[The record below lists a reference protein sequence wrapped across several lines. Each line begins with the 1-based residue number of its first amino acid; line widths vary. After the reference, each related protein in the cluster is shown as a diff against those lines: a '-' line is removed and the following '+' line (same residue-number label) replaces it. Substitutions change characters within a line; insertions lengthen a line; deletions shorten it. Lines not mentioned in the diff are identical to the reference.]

1 MSFIFIEDAAEAAGL
16 DRDLQRGGRLALDC
30 EAAGFHRYS
39 DRLCLVQI
47 STPDQ
52 NYILDTLAFDPSD
65 TLRPVLEDPNIEVV
79 VHGAD
84 YDLRLLDRD
93 LHIRPQGI
101 FDTQAAAALL
111 GEPSLGLASLL
122 ERYLGVMVTKKHQ
135 RADWAQR
142 PLPHDMLEYASSDTR
157 HLLEL
162 SDILRRRLSELGRL
176 EWAQEEF
183 RALEGIRWE
192 EGEEDPVVKVRGSRE
207 LAPRELA
214 ALREALVWRDRVAR
228 ERDRAPF
235 RVAGDQPLLDVVRR
249 RPRSVGELAQLGG
262 INPGLARSEGE
273 ALLQGL
279 DRVERLPLSELTPY
293 PARRPNGRGR
303 PTPDVEALAE
313 RLKEARN
320 RRAEALGIDRGTL
333 MANSVILEI
342 AWIRPSTSAA
352 LAGVPGVKKWQMEA
366 VGRELL
372 TVLTAGRAAEKHR

>member
-1 MSFIFIEDAAEAAGL
+1 MSFIFLEDAAGAAGL
-16 DRDLQRGGRLALDC
+16 ETELARGGRLALDC

-39 DRLCLVQI
+39 DRLCLVQV
-47 STPDQ
+47 STPSQ
-52 NYILDTLAFDPSD
+52 NYIFDTLAFDAAGA
-65 TLRPVLEDPNIEVV
+65 LRPALEDPAVEVV
-79 VHGAD
+79 LHGAD

-93 LHIRPQGI
+93 LRIRPRGI

-122 ERYLGVMVTKKHQ
+122 ERHLGIVVTKKHQ

-142 PLPHDMLEYASSDTR
+142 PLPRDMLEYAASDTR

-162 SDILRRRLSELGRL
+162 SDVLRRRLVELGRL
-176 EWAQEEF
+176 DWAEEEF
-183 RALEGIRWE
+183 RALEQVHWE
-192 EGEEDPVVKVRGSRE
+192 DADEDPVVKVRGSRD
-207 LAPRELA
+207 LGPRELE
-214 ALREALVWRDRVAR
+214 ALREALVWRDRVAKA
-228 ERDRAPF
+228 RDRAPF

-279 DRVERLPLSELTPY
+279 ERVERLPVSQLTPY
-293 PARRPNGRGR
+293 PPRRPNGRGR
-303 PTPDVEALAE
+303 PTPEVEALAE
-313 RLKEARN
+313 RLKDARN
-320 RRAEALGIDRGTL
+320 RRAVALGIDRGTL

-342 AWIRPSTSAA
+342 AWLRPATGDA
-352 LAGVPGVKKWQMEA
+352 LAAVPGVKRWQMDA

-372 TVLTAGRAAEKHR
+372 AVLGGRAAQKPS

>member
-1 MSFIFIEDAAEAAGL
+1 MSFIFIEDAGGAAGL
-16 DRDLQRGGRLALDC
+16 EGELRSHGRLALDC

-47 STPDQ
+47 STPTR

-65 TLRPVLEDPNIEVV
+65 RLRPVLEDPSVEVV
-79 VHGAD
+79 LHGAD

-93 LHIRPQGI
+93 LHIHPRAI

-122 ERYLGVMVTKKHQ
+122 ERHLNVVVHKKYQ

-142 PLPHDMLEYASSDTR
+142 PLPSDMLEYAASDTR

-162 SDILRRRLSELGRL
+162 SDILRRRLGELGRL
-176 EWAQEEF
+176 SWAQEEF

-192 EGEEDPVVKVRGSRE
+192 EGEEDPVVRVRGSRE
-207 LAPRELA
+207 LGPRELA

-262 INPGLARSEGE
+262 INPGLARAEGE
-273 ALLQGL
+273 SLLQGL
-279 DRVERLPLSELTPY
+279 ERVEQLPASELIPY

-303 PTPDVEALAE
+303 PTPEVESLAE
-313 RLKEARN
+313 RLKDARN
-320 RRAEALGIDRGTL
+320 RKAEALGIDRGTL

-342 AWIRPSTSAA
+342 AWVRPNGRAA
-352 LAGVPGVKKWQMEA
+352 LAAVTGVKQWQLDA
-366 VGRELL
+366 VGGELL
-372 TVLTAGRAAEKHR
+372 AVLGRGADRRS

>member
-1 MSFIFIEDAAEAAGL
+1 MSFIFVEDAAGAAGL
-16 DRDLQRGGRLALDC
+16 ASEIRSAGRLALDC

-39 DRLCLVQI
+39 DRLCLVQL
-47 STPDQ
+47 STPTR

-65 TLRPVLEDPNIEVV
+65 TLRAAVQDPEVEVV

-93 LHIRPQGI
+93 LRIRPRGI

-111 GEPSLGLASLL
+111 GESSLGLASLL
-122 ERYLGVMVTKKHQ
+122 ERHLGVVVTKKHQ

-142 PLPHDMLEYASSDTR
+142 PLPRDMLEYAASDTR

-162 SDILRRRLSELGRL
+162 SDILRQRLTELGRF
-176 EWAQEEF
+176 EWAREEF
-183 RALEGIRWE
+183 HALEEIRWE
-192 EGEEDPVVKVRGSRE
+192 EPEEDPVVRVRGSRD
-207 LAPRELA
+207 LAPRELE

-273 ALLQGL
+273 SLLEGL
-279 DRVERLPLSELTPY
+279 ERVERMPLSALTPY

-303 PTPDVEALAE
+303 PTPEVEALAE

-320 RRAEALGIDRGTL
+320 RRAQALGIDRGTL

-342 AWIRPSTSAA
+342 AWVRPATPAA
-352 LAGVPGVKKWQMEA
+352 LADVSGVKRWQMEA
-366 VGRELL
+366 VGPDLL
-372 TVLTAGRAAEKHR
+372 AVLTGRTVERRP

>member
-1 MSFIFIEDAAEAAGL
+1 MSFVFIDDAAGAAGFDSEL
-16 DRDLQRGGRLALDC
+16 RAGGRLALDC

-47 STPDQ
+47 STPAQ
-52 NYILDTLAFDPSD
+52 NYILDTLAFDPSE
-65 TLRPVLEDPNIEVV
+65 TLRPALQDPGVEVV
-79 VHGAD
+79 LHGAD

-93 LHIRPQGI
+93 LRIRPRSI

-122 ERYLGVMVTKKHQ
+122 ERHLGIVVSKKYQ

-142 PLPHDMLEYASSDTR
+142 PLPDDMLEYAASDTR

-162 SDILRRRLSELGRL
+162 SDILRRRLSDLGRL
-176 EWAQEEF
+176 EWAREEF
-183 RALEGIRWE
+183 RSLEGIRWE
-192 EGEEDPVVKVRGSRE
+192 EGEEDPVLKVRGSRD
-207 LAPRELA
+207 LGPRELA

-262 INPGLARSEGE
+262 INPGLARAEGE
-273 ALLQGL
+273 SLLEGL
-279 DRVERLPLSELTPY
+279 ERVEQLPTSALTPY
-293 PARRPNGRGR
+293 PPRRPNGRGR

-333 MANSVILEI
+333 MANSVIVEI
-342 AWIRPSTSAA
+342 AWVRPTTAAA
-352 LAGVPGVKKWQMEA
+352 LATVAGVKKWQMDA
-366 VGRELL
+366 VGAELL
-372 TVLTAGRAAEKHR
+372 AVLAGRPADRRS